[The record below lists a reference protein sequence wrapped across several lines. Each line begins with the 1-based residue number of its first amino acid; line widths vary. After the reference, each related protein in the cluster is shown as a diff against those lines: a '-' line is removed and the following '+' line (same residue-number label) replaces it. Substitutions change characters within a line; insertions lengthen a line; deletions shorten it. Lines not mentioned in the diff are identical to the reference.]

1 MVPSQKTW
9 TGKVGDTK
17 TFTITTDPADASD
30 SVEVIAAT
38 TAASSDTAIVTVVNN
53 GTGFD
58 AVIAGEGSATINFTS
73 GSLAASIT
81 VTGQAAG

>member
-1 MVPSQKTW
+1 M
-9 TGKVGDTK
+9 
-17 TFTITTDPADASD
+17 
-30 SVEVIAAT
+30 IAAT